1 MMADFQWVRPRTVE
15 EALAALAD
23 GGVPYAGGTELVGAM
38 RMGLLS
44 APVLV
49 DLKRVQGLS
58 GVRADDQELVVGAT
72 TTHREVTASAD
83 ARQFAGLLATA
94 AHVLGNERVRATGTV
109 AGNVCFAEPR
119 SDVLT
124 AIVALDAE
132 ITLRSVNGTRRVP
145 ARDFVEAGFTT
156 VRADDELMLSV
167 HVPRTAARSFYT
179 RFQPAEYPT
188 VAVALVVQ
196 PDDAGCRVVVGAVGE
211 RPQWFDADSPGDVD
225 VDRIAQDVEVLEDL
239 NGAEDYKRHLVGVF
253 VRRALAEARAAAPG
267 SS

>member
-1 MMADFQWVRPRTVE
+1 MMTDFHCVRPSTVE
-15 EALAALAD
+15 AAMTAVAD

-49 DLKRVQGLS
+49 DLKRVEGLS
-58 GVRADDQELVVGAT
+58 GVRIEERELVVGAT
-72 TTHREVTASAD
+72 TTHREVSASEGV
-83 ARQFAGLLATA
+83 RRFAGLLATA
-94 AHVLGNERVRATGTV
+94 AHVLGNQRVRATGTV
-109 AGNVCFAEPR
+109 AGNICFAEPR

-124 AIVALDAE
+124 AIVALDAQ
-132 ITLRSVNGTRRVP
+132 ITLRSLRGTRRVP

-167 HVPRTAARSFYT
+167 HVPRTSARSYYT

-188 VAVALVVQ
+188 LAVALVVQ
-196 PDDAGCRVVVGAVGE
+196 PDNGGCRVVVGAVGE
-211 RPQWFDADSPGDVD
+211 HPQWFDVSSLADVD
-225 VDRIAQDVEVLEDL
+225 ADGIAQQVDVLEDL

-253 VRRALAEARAAAPG
+253 VRRAVAEARADA
-267 SS
+267 